1 MDGNRG
7 NRRRFDA
14 KYHRSPAN
22 RHRHYGLDQ

>member
-7 NRRRFDA
+7 KRRFDA